1 MMEGS
6 FGCSF
11 DLDDDILCAVNQ
23 VENDYIKRQTDKT
36 TKNIKGNQCFDNAS
50 IHLQFF
56 RYHCSFKQ
64 GIQLSK
70 ENSWQ

>member
-23 VENDYIKRQTDKT
+23 VENDYINRQTDKT
-36 TKNIKGNQCFDNAS
+36 TKKIKGNQCFDNVW

-56 RYHCSFKQ
+56 RSHSNLEQ
-64 GIQLSK
+64 GI
-70 ENSWQ
+70 